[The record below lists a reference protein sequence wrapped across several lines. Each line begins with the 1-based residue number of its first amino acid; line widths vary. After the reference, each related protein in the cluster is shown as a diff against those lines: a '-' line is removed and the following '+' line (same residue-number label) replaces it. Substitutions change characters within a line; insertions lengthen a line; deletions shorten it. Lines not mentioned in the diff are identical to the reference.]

1 MNRAKLAMSLLASAS
16 LLAAG
21 CASIVSKSDW
31 PVTFKSNPSG
41 AKIVIRDHEGK
52 ELHNGTTP
60 LTVTLHASKGY
71 MQAATYNFEVTQ
83 DGFKPASGSVKAGV
97 NGWFFGNFGFGGL
110 IGFLIVDPLTGA
122 AFRLPPETSI
132 DLLPIQT
139 AGKTPSLTIL
149 TLNEV
154 PAHLRSQLLPIQ

>member
-1 MNRAKLAMSLLASAS
+1 MNPAKLAVSLAVFAS

-21 CASIVSKSDW
+21 CASIVSKSNW

-41 AKIVIRDHEGK
+41 ARVVVRDHNGT

-60 LTVTLHASKGY
+60 LTVTLKGSKGY

-83 DGFKPASGSVKAGV
+83 DGFKPATGTVNAGF
-97 NGWFFGNFGFGGL
+97 NGWFWGNFGFGGF

-122 AFRLPPETSI
+122 AFKLPPEASV
-132 DLLPIQT
+132 DLLPVQT
-139 AGKTPSLTIL
+139 AESSPSLTIL
-149 TLNEV
+149 TLNDV
-154 PAHLRSQLLPIQ
+154 PAHLKSQLIPLR